1 VSATDYSVRAA
12 AIVDDLI
19 ARSDGDLGP
28 EDRDPLRGII
38 RIAFKVQDFLAS
50 SRDIAEA
57 RDWIQDTVF
66 SGCDSIFLA
75 RNSWHILGRAGVF
88 AEPVPEADTFPS
100 DVSDLAGRLD
110 DALRLLQEESL
121 AWPARILAVNRMAR
135 LQLVL
140 LGATL
145 W

>member
-1 VSATDYSVRAA
+1 VSTTDHSVRAA

-28 EDRDPLRGII
+28 EDRDSLRVII
-38 RIAFKVQDFLAS
+38 GIAFEVQDFLAS
-50 SRDIAEA
+50 SRDNAEA
-57 RDWIQDTVF
+57 RDWTQDTVF

-75 RNSWHILGRAGVF
+75 RSSWHILGRAGAF
-88 AEPVPEADTFPS
+88 AEPVPGADTFPS
-100 DVSDLAGRLD
+100 DMNDLAGRLD
-110 DALRLLQEESL
+110 DALRLLQDESL
-121 AWPARILAVNRMAR
+121 AWPARVLAVNRIAR
-135 LQLVL
+135 LQLVF